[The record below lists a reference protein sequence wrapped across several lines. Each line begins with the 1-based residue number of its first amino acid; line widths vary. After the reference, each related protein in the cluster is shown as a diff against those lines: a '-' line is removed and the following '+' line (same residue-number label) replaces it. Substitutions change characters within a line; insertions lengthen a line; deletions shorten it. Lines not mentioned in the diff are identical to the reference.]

1 MGLGLK
7 GSSKNSRGR
16 AAAACVRRLRC
27 GSSET
32 RSCRV
37 ASSPTPCRQ
46 TQSTAARPREF
57 LELPFRNYSAY
68 AIINGMKD
76 SVSCLLCLAIVLQSG
91 AAIDPAV
98 KSQQILKAESGTQ
111 QKFLEEFSA
120 GGIQLDL
127 EKGQLQIEAEVIE
140 AQMPLEYLIVGNKGA
155 THESLF
161 VAAVKPSLLTT
172 ALYLLS
178 LKPGKNVEYRDKSP
192 LPTPEQIA
200 QGVVPYEVIA
210 PNGDGV
216 YLYAQW
222 KEGEEMRRYRVEDL
236 ICNTKTGRAAARV
249 QWIFLGSRMLSPR
262 KEEPES
268 FAADWEENIASI
280 CYFATGNQILTNPD
294 LDGQEQH
301 LFFPNRWLLPEKGKK
316 VQLIF
321 TTKRLEN

>member
-1 MGLGLK
+1 MK
-7 GSSKNSRGR
+7 YS
-16 AAAACVRRLRC
+16 
-27 GSSET
+27 
-32 RSCRV
+32 
-37 ASSPTPCRQ
+37 
-46 TQSTAARPREF
+46 
-57 LELPFRNYSAY
+57 LP
-68 AIINGMKD
+68 
-76 SVSCLLCLAIVLQSG
+76 CLLFLSLSFQDG
-91 AAIDPAV
+91 AAIDPALQ
-98 KSQQILKAESGTQ
+98 SQQILRAGEGPK
-111 QKFLEEFSA
+111 QKFLEELSA
-120 GGIQLDL
+120 AGIQLNL
-127 EKGQLQIEAEVIE
+127 EKGQIQIEAEVIE

-161 VAAVKPSLLTT
+161 VATPKPSLLTT
-172 ALYLLS
+172 ALYLLN

-192 LPTPEQIA
+192 LPSPEQIA
-200 QGVVPYEVIA
+200 QGAIPYEVVA
-210 PNGDGV
+210 PHGDGV

-222 KEGEEMRRYRVEDL
+222 KEGEELRRYRVEDL

-321 TTKRLEN
+321 TTKRLES